1 MAENPQ
7 IGGKKQIAKNTAV
20 LYVRM
25 AVMMV
30 ISFFTARI
38 TLNALGVVDYG
49 VNNVVGGLVS
59 MFSLISSSLSSS
71 ASRFLTFGLGEN
83 NPKRLNKIFCM
94 SVNIHVILAVVVV
107 LAIEIGGIWFLN
119 NKMNIPPERLTAAH
133 WVLQC
138 STVVFALGLFS
149 VPYNSLIIAHEK
161 MSAFAYMTI
170 FDAASRL
177 AIIAGIYYY
186 GGDKLILLA
195 LLTLAQAFIRQSV
208 YWIYCRR
215 KFEESSY
222 RYVWDRQLGKE
233 MFSFAGWNFIGCTA
247 VQLKDQGVNILINI
261 FFGPA
266 VNAAR
271 GIAMQ
276 MNGVIGQFIGSFT
289 VALNPQIIKG
299 YANGELDK
307 VHELIFWGTR
317 LSYYLFMFLSVPV
330 FFEVEQI
337 LYWWLGQV
345 PEHTVLFVRLILVLS
360 LAETIS
366 NALITAQ
373 VATGNIRNYQL
384 VVGGIF
390 LLVFP
395 ISYVLLKKGL
405 FPEITVIVTI
415 VISQICLMARL
426 WFLRDMIRLSARA
439 FLKKVY
445 FNVLLVT
452 FVAFIFPACCYGYM
466 PPSVLRLLVLGIV
479 SMLSSAFSIYY
490 VGCNTQERVMI
501 RRYIQRLKQKMV
513 KRQETL

>member
-59 MFSLISSSLSSS
+59 MFSLISASLSSS

-83 NPKRLNKIFCM
+83 NPKRLNTIFSM

-107 LAIEIGGIWFLN
+107 LAIEIGGVWFLN

-222 RYVWDRQLGKE
+222 RYVWDGKLGKE

-247 VQLKDQGVNILINI
+247 GQLKDQGVNIVINL
-261 FFGPA
+261 FSGPA

-276 MNGVIGQFIGSFT
+276 VNGIIGQFIGGFT
-289 VALNPQIIKG
+289 TALNPQIIKN
-299 YANGELDK
+299 YAAGELDK
-307 VHELIFWGTR
+307 MHQLIFWGTR
-317 LSYYLFMFLSVPV
+317 LSYYLFMVLSIPI
-330 FFEVEQI
+330 FFEIEKI
-337 LYWWLGQV
+337 LYLWLGQV
-345 PEHTVLFVRLILVLS
+345 PEHTVLFARLALILS
-360 LAETIS
+360 LAEIIS
-366 NALITAQ
+366 GALITAQ
-373 VATGNIRNYQL
+373 VATGKIRDYQI
-384 VVGGIF
+384 VVGGI
-390 LLVFP
+390 LLLNFP
-395 ISYVLLKKGL
+395 ISYVLLAKGF
-405 FPEITVIVTI
+405 FPEITLVVAI
-415 VISQICLMARL
+415 VISQICMVARL
-426 WFLRDMIRLSARA
+426 WFLRYMIKLSAWA

-445 FNVLLVT
+445 FNVIAVTAVALLL
-452 FVAFIFPACCYGYM
+452 PAICYESM
-466 PPSVLRLLVLGIV
+466 QPSILRLLILGIV
-479 SMLSSAFSIYY
+479 SVFSSILSIYY
-490 VGCNTQERVMI
+490 IGCNRQERVMVLG
-501 RRYIQRLKQKMV
+501 YVQRMRSKFHK
-513 KRQETL
+513 KDRT